1 MKRLNRVSGT
11 AGAVAP
17 GPIWTPLIP
26 STMSAD
32 HVEKFGE
39 NTPLKRPGQPAELAP
54 AYVLL
59 ASNDGSYMSGALI
72 PVTGGRP
79 ML

>member
-1 MKRLNRVSGT
+1 
-11 AGAVAP
+11 
-17 GPIWTPLIP
+17 
-26 STMSAD
+26 
-32 HVEKFGE
+32 
-39 NTPLKRPGQPAELAP
+39 
-54 AYVLL
+54 VLL